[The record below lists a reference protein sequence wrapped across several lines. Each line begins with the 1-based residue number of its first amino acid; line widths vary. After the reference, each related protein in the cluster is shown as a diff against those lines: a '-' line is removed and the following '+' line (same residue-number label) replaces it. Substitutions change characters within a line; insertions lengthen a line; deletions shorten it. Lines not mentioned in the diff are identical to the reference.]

1 MKQNISSKFKINSLK
16 SPEQPLQINY
26 DVTDFVNFVCRHEI
40 EENKMEEEEDS
51 FEEKK
56 GKNNIFDLYDIYFI
70 ESPQHVEE
78 GKK

>member
-1 MKQNISSKFKINSLK
+1 
-16 SPEQPLQINY
+16 
-26 DVTDFVNFVCRHEI
+26 
-40 EENKMEEEEDS
+40 MEEEEDS